1 MALHQSGWANGLIPI
16 ARPQTAHNTHAQ
28 LFIVDVPAAGFAS
41 GDILEIGVL
50 HAFASVID
58 ATIVPVGDL
67 GAATVDVGIMSGE
80 MGELTNPDN
89 TARTVG
95 NELFAGAA
103 IAALTR
109 LTKTDALLLQPLEKH
124 RSIGVKFNAA
134 VAAGAGKK
142 IGLMLHFAQ

>member
-1 MALHQSGWANGLIPI
+1 MALIQSGWATGLIPV

-28 LFIVDVPAAGFAS
+28 LFIVDVPAAGFAA
-41 GDILEIGVL
+41 GDILELGVL
-50 HAFASVID
+50 HAYASIVD
-58 ATIVPVGDL
+58 ATIVPVGSL

-80 MGELTNPDN
+80 TGETTNDDG

-95 NELFAGAA
+95 NELFAGATITA
-103 IAALTR
+103 ITR
-109 LTKTDALLLQPLEKH
+109 LTKTDALLLRPVERH

-134 VAAGAGKK
+134 VAAGADKK

>member
-1 MALHQSGWANGLIPI
+1 MALHQSGWVTCAIPV

-41 GDILEIGVL
+41 GDILELGVL

-58 ATIVPVGDL
+58 ATLVPVGDL

-80 MGELTNPDN
+80 WGELTNPDN

-95 NELFAGAA
+95 SELFAGAT

>member
-1 MALHQSGWANGLIPI
+1 MALHQSGWATGLIPV

-41 GDILEIGVL
+41 GDILELGVL

-58 ATIVPVGDL
+58 AAVVGVSIAD
-67 GAATVDVGIMSGE
+67 AATVDVGIMSGE

-95 NELFAGAA
+95 AELFTG
-103 IAALTR
+103 AALTGLVR
-109 LTKTDALLLQPLEKH
+109 MSKTDALLLQPLEKH

-134 VAAGAGKK
+134 VTGGAGKK